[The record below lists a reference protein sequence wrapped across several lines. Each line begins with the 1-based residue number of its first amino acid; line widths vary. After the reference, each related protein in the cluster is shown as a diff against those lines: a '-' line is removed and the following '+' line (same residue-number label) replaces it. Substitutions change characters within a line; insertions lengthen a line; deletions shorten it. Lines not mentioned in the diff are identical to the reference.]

1 MALSNAS
8 APRKCLTIRSRGSIR
23 YNRSKTDALLKISSR
38 PPRSRRTKKGA
49 RVSAQPPSPLKT
61 DAQPAVPA
69 LQITGE
75 QVAIGAWK
83 ADQAEVIATSL
94 DLSDLIRQAR
104 TEEAVELL
112 QGRQIEGLAAL
123 VALDARDV
131 VDNLPPIVLS
141 ELVAAEDARII
152 E

>member
-1 MALSNAS
+1 
-8 APRKCLTIRSRGSIR
+8 
-23 YNRSKTDALLKISSR
+23 
-38 PPRSRRTKKGA
+38 
-49 RVSAQPPSPLKT
+49 LKT

-112 QGRQIEGLAAL
+112 QGRQIGGLAAL